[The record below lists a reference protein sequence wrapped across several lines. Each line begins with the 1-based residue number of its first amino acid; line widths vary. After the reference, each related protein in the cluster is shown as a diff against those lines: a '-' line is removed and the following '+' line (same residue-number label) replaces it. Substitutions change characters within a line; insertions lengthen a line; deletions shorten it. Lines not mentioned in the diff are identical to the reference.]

1 MGGARAALP
10 TPTWPSAV
18 KISTISQPWKVKV
31 CLDASGRVSRSIG
44 LVQKCGGKGTVL
56 PRQRTALVRISLIF
70 MGLLHDWVSV
80 AYFCAM
86 LSGAILG
93 TIARITR
100 NASTWK

>member
-10 TPTWPSAV
+10 TPAWPSSV
-18 KISTISQPWKVKV
+18 KISTITQPWKVKV
-31 CLDASGRVSRSIG
+31 CMEDSGSVSRSIG

-80 AYFCAM
+80 ANFRAM
-86 LSGAILG
+86 LSGATLG
-93 TIARITR
+93 TAISITR
-100 NASTWK
+100 KAIT